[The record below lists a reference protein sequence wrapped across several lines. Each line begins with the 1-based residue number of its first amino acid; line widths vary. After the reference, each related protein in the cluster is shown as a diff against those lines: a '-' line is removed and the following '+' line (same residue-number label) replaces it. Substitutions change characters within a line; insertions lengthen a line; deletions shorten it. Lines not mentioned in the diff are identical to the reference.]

1 LNEVRIQL
9 SVNANKFKKFFI
21 NPGVG
26 DIFSARVAPNL
37 LIGKY
42 NERKE
47 KKI

>member
-9 SVNANKFKKFFI
+9 PVNANKFKKFFVI
-21 NPGVG
+21 PVVG
-26 DIFSARVAPNL
+26 DFLSARVAPKL

>member
-9 SVNANKFKKFFI
+9 SVNANKVKKFII
-21 NPGVG
+21 NPVVG
-26 DIFSARVAPNL
+26 DFLSARVAPNL